1 MRILPAGDRAFLVDL
16 GEVSFDELHRAVRA
30 IASADAVAAAIPG
43 HESVLAILRES
54 ATVSGPALRALLDGP
69 ATCEP
74 VAPTRLHRVR
84 VSIDPGDAPDL
95 PLLLERLQ
103 IEGAAFARS
112 LRDVTLRARWLGF
125 LSGFAYLEGLPRE
138 WQLPRRATP
147 RQRVPEGSLGVAG
160 PMAGL
165 YPAATPGGW
174 NLIGRTDARLWDPDR
189 DPPNLI
195 AAGDEVAIEV
205 VSELAP
211 RDAARASHPTIAE
224 TAILDVTAAGQMT
237 RIVGMPD
244 LRRYRFGLPPGGA
257 FDPVLLAAAN
267 RGVGN
272 PPHANAFECTL
283 VGPRLIARQELL
295 GAWTGAPAEIRI
307 DGRAVGDLR
316 QFVVR
321 PGGALE
327 IGRVRGGMRGW
338 LAIRGGIASRAPRW
352 SPTPERLLPGL
363 CAGASLAVSPPRL
376 GAERRGDRLA
386 IDVRFGPHD
395 ISSGMR
401 TRLLEA
407 EWRVAPALDR
417 VGIRIAGDAADLEI
431 PKDLRSCG
439 MQFGTVQW
447 HPDGALVA
455 MGPDH
460 PVTGGYLQ
468 PMTVL
473 SHDLWKLAQLQPG
486 EIVRWIAK

>member
-1 MRILPAGDRAFLVDL
+1 MRILPAGDHAFLVDL

-30 IASADAVAAAIPG
+30 IASADEVAAAIPG
-43 HESVLAILRES
+43 HESVLAILREN
-54 ATVSGPALRALLDGP
+54 AAVSGPALRALLDGS
-69 ATCEP
+69 ATHEP

-103 IEGAAFARS
+103 IDRS
-112 LRDVTLRARWLGF
+112 QFTRALENLTLRARWLGF
-125 LSGFAYLEGLPRE
+125 LSGFAYLEGLPQE

-147 RQRVPEGSLGVAG
+147 RHRVPEGSLGIAG

-211 RDAARASHPTIAE
+211 REAARAPQTAAAE
-224 TAILDVTAAGQMT
+224 TAILEVVAAGQMT

-244 LRRYRFGLPPGGA
+244 LRRYRFSLPAGGA
-257 FDPVLLAAAN
+257 FDPALLAAAN

-272 PPHANAFECTL
+272 LPHANAFECTF
-283 VGPRLIARQELL
+283 VGPRFIARQELL
-295 GAWTGAPAEIRI
+295 AAWAGAPAEIRI
-307 DGRAVGDLR
+307 DGRAVGDAC

-321 PGGALE
+321 PGSVIE
-327 IGRVRGGMRGW
+327 IGRLRGGMRGW
-338 LAIRGGIASRAPRW
+338 LAIRGGVASRAPRW

-363 CAGASLAVSPPRL
+363 CTSAGLAVTQPRL
-376 GAERRGDRLA
+376 GAERRGERLA
-386 IDVRFGPHD
+386 IEVRLGPHE
-395 ISSGMR
+395 ISSEMR
-401 TRLLEA
+401 TRLLES
-407 EWRVAPALDR
+407 EWRVTPALDR
-417 VGIRIAGDAADLEI
+417 VGIRIAGTSVDLEF

-447 HPDGALVA
+447 HPDGALAV

-460 PVTGGYLQ
+460 PITGGYLQ

-473 SHDLWKLAQLQPG
+473 SQEFWKLAQLQPG